1 MHTRVCMFVWS
12 PGYVVEETVYTDL
25 FSLIKLT
32 ATTVVVAWWECKI
45 DRQLGCG
52 DRGGGHPRR

>member
-1 MHTRVCMFVWS
+1 M
-12 PGYVVEETVYTDL
+12 YTDL